1 MKWDRSQI
9 FERIS
14 NIYTFS
20 KDPLLQKNKRK
31 HVFIPWDLGAQKDLM
46 FKIKSVIFDKG
57 KCDVPFMNKDFSP
70 AKLSAEQI
78 KSLEKQLE
86 KGHETHLVMSN
97 LDSIHV
103 LRIDRVLKKP
113 RSLTTIEDLRSCSSD
128 VWFSVGDLFV
138 YKANHNNDRNEIIS
152 ALDELLHSQQT
163 QNFFLCGQSLE
174 LKDQSEEVTK
184 RFTSW
189 LEINRNLTYDY
200 FIRSCEL
207 QENVYQESWPLLNR
221 KTQHFLI
228 MAEQARHNGVM
239 QRDLEKTGFLKESF
253 ECYLSAV
260 LNEMN
265 EVYIRP
271 LINAFNDYPC
281 LLEAWKETSEGLISP
296 KVREIVGDL
305 VESGSYQIKSLE
317 LFLEYLGAA
326 KSLLFSLKSRF
337 TKKIGK
343 EEYLLIE
350 SFLGRQES
358 LVDSFTCRGLRSKL
372 ESLLAIKNWLKSAMA
387 QSKQAPS
394 HELKNRN
401 LKLTHLLTI
410 MCSISYEDNVFFKLV
425 EEKTSRGVI
434 KRTFEDEVKALLKL
448 EDLRKS
454 A

>member
-1 MKWDRSQI
+1 MKWDQSQI
-9 FERIS
+9 FERVS

-31 HVFIPWDLGAQKDLM
+31 HVFIPWDLSAQKDLM
-46 FKIKSVIFDKG
+46 FKIKSVIFDQG
-57 KCDVPFMNKDFSP
+57 RCDIPFMNKDFSA
-70 AKLSAEQI
+70 AKLSSEQV
-78 KSLEKQLE
+78 KSLEDQVE

-97 LDSIHV
+97 LDSIHI
-103 LRIDRVLKKP
+103 LRVDRILKRP
-113 RSLTTIEDLRSCSSD
+113 RALTTIDDLNSCASD
-128 VWFSVGDLFV
+128 IWFSVGDLFV
-138 YKANHNNDRNEIIS
+138 YKANHNNDRSEIINS
-152 ALDELLHSQQT
+152 LDELLGSQQT
-163 QNFFLCGQSLE
+163 QNLFLCGQSLE
-174 LKDQSEEVTK
+174 LKDQSEEITK

-207 QENVYQESWPLLNR
+207 QENVYQEAWPLLNR

-228 MAEQARHNGVM
+228 MAEEARHNGVM

-253 ECYLSAV
+253 ESYLSAV

-281 LLEAWKETSEGLISP
+281 LLEAYEETSEGLINP
-296 KVREIVGDL
+296 KVKKIIGEL

-317 LFLEYLGAA
+317 LFLEYLSTA
-326 KSLLFSLKSRF
+326 KSLLYSLKSRF

-372 ESLLAIKNWLKSAMA
+372 ESILAIKNWLKSAMGEA
-387 QSKQAPS
+387 KQTQPY
-394 HELKNRN
+394 ELKNRN

-434 KRTFEDEVKALLKL
+434 KRSFEDEVKALLKL
-448 EDLRKS
+448 EDSRKS